1 MRAHIEAMVVSRTHC
16 NIDVVHAKRSKEQ
29 IYAEK
34 RSDNQRDWKYKWCQE
49 IKQRLVE
56 LLEDEEFGTNLPE
69 PKLPGEEDVGHV
81 VEHAVDEEEVPSVKA
96 LTEDGHLAE
105 AATAAAREKD
115 GGRRFCFYED
125 GGAHGDAT
133 SKFSGRVA
141 KEPIFRDR
149 ESRRMISTCAGEDM
163 VSAGLTQGECGKYL
177 SETSCPRLI

>member
-69 PKLPGEEDVGHV
+69 PKFPGEEDVGHV
-81 VEHAVDEEEVPSVKA
+81 VEHAVDEEEVPAVEP
-96 LTEDGHLAE
+96 LFEDSHFAETAAGAAAGEEHGAWGLGFDEYSAAHRDAASE
-105 AATAAAREKD
+105 AA
-115 GGRRFCFYED
+115 
-125 GGAHGDAT
+125 
-133 SKFSGRVA
+133 SGVA
-141 KEPIFRDR
+141 EEPVF
-149 ESRRMISTCAGEDM
+149 
-163 VSAGLTQGECGKYL
+163 
-177 SETSCPRLI
+177 